1 MYENLAANTDV
12 KLDVQRTDSYGYQST
27 VTKSIDEIF
36 QPVIEKEKSV
46 QEALMDLRFLP
57 DYLSGPQFEK
67 VQQLLNMAHRNVD
80 QFAGSGSSLGIQTD
94 AFSSAMIETLN
105 DWNNFKQLDDP
116 AKRVLVTK
124 FAQAQS
130 LANRFSTENDD
141 AFKG

>member
-1 MYENLAANTDV
+1 MLYKRASNIGKEIADPFIPMDRVKKLAADMYENLAANTDV

-67 VQQLLNMAHRNVD
+67 SH
-80 QFAGSGSSLGIQTD
+80 GI
-94 AFSSAMIETLN
+94 SN
-105 DWNNFKQLDDP
+105 
-116 AKRVLVTK
+116 
-124 FAQAQS
+124 
-130 LANRFSTENDD
+130 
-141 AFKG
+141 